1 MTKTIYRLH
10 AEIFKV
16 LSNTLRHEIF
26 HRLAEREMTVSEL
39 VEACGAKKS
48 NVSQHLSLLAAYKLV
63 TSRKEGKNVYFSVAY
78 PELAQACQL
87 IDMILKDQIMKDFN
101 LLEGGTKDA
110 D

>member
-1 MTKTIYRLH
+1 MSKAIYRLH

-39 VEACGAKKS
+39 EEACGAKKS
-48 NVSQHLSLLAAYKLV
+48 NISQHLSLLSAYRLV
-63 TSRKEGKNVYFSVAY
+63 DSRKEGKNVYFKVAY

-87 IDMILKDQIMKDFN
+87 IDQILKDQLKKDFN
-101 LLEGGTKDA
+101 LLEGGS
-110 D
+110 